1 MKIGVVGSGHIGNY
15 LREAIML
22 SNLYA
27 EAIIIDNN
35 NKDQFQ
41 DFVRPKDIPIQFITF
56 HENNYEIKSVKEE
69 NKNVKNNAINYLRKD
84 SRRKQV
90 S

>member
-1 MKIGVVGSGHIGNY
+1 MKIGVVGSGYIGNY
-15 LREAIML
+15 LR
-22 SNLYA
+22 

-84 SRRKQV
+84 SR
-90 S
+90 